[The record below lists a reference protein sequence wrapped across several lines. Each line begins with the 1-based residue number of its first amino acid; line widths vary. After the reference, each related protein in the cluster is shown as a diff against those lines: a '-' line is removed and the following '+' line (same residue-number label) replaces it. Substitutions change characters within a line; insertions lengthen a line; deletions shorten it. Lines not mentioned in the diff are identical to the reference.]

1 MGRSRTRT
9 PTASCTAAATAASTP
24 VAPSS
29 PMPRAPIRLAVSSY
43 SSVNETS
50 MSAGMSA
57 FTGTATLD
65 RFLASHRP
73 RVGSWSLSS
82 MVALPQPQMMPP
94 VICARAVTGLTIRPA
109 E

>member
-1 MGRSRTRT
+1 MGRSRTRI
-9 PTASCTAAATAASTP
+9 PTAWCTAAATAASTP

-50 MSAGMSA
+50 MSAGISA
-57 FTGTATLD
+57 LTGTATLD

-73 RVGSWSLSS
+73 CTGS
-82 MVALPQPQMMPP
+82 
-94 VICARAVTGLTIRPA
+94 
-109 E
+109 